1 MTLTR
6 EKPGVELASKARLRL
21 WLRLLRVTRE
31 VEGALREKLRVEH
44 GTTLPRFDVMSAL
57 SHNPAGLKM
66 SELSGVLRV
75 SNGNVTG
82 IIERLVEEGH
92 VLRAPVDGDRR
103 AFSVRLTEKGRT
115 IRTIIAELFQRH
127 ADGIMSREVLG
138 NIRLSDMNASL
149 RRMERYWTD
158 QIRYIY

>member
-6 EKPGVELASKARLRL
+6 EKTLSEPASKARLRL

-31 VEGALREKLRVEH
+31 VEGELREKLRRDH
-44 GTTLPRFDVMSAL
+44 ATTLPRFDVMAAL
-57 SHNPAGLKM
+57 SRNPEGLKM

-92 VLRAPVDGDRR
+92 VLRAVVDGDRR
-103 AFSVRLTEKGRT
+103 AFSVRLTEAGR
-115 IRTIIAELFQRH
+115 AEFARQAAEHEAWIDAALSAISPEDAGEITRRLG
-127 ADGIMSREVLG
+127 ALTKREG
-138 NIRLSDMNASL
+138 
-149 RRMERYWTD
+149 
-158 QIRYIY
+158 

>member
-6 EKPGVELASKARLRL
+6 ETRGGARQQGAAASVAAASAGDARGG
-21 WLRLLRVTRE
+21 
-31 VEGALREKLRVEH
+31 GALREKLRVEH

-57 SHNPAGLKM
+57 SRNPDGLKM

-92 VLRAPVDGDRR
+92 VTRSAVDGDRR
-103 AFSVRLTEKGRT
+103 AFSVRLTDKGR
-115 IRTIIAELFQRH
+115 AEFARQAAEHEAWIDAALSAISAEDAGEITWRLG
-127 ADGIMSREVLG
+127 ALTKREG
-138 NIRLSDMNASL
+138 
-149 RRMERYWTD
+149 
-158 QIRYIY
+158 